1 MENGNFATTIS
12 EAPTTSERTQPYLYP
27 DSGKIAGIVADVMVE
42 LHQAMSNHGNMVNL
56 HEAYGV
62 IAEEFVEFQ
71 EEVFKNPRKHP
82 RRNEL
87 ARAELI
93 QLAAMAIR
101 ALHDV
106 V

>member
-1 MENGNFATTIS
+1 MENGNSATTTS
-12 EAPTTSERTQPYLYP
+12 EAPTTLAKVYP
-27 DSGKIAGIVADVMVE
+27 DSPKIVTIIEDVMLE
-42 LHQAMSNHGNMVNL
+42 LHQAMSGHGNMVNL
-56 HEAYGV
+56 HEAYGI
-62 IAEEFVEFQ
+62 IAEEFFEFQ

-82 RRNEL
+82 NRNEL